1 MASIPSRACMTCV
14 EVVFTLIELK
24 QQENPTEHRA
34 IFSANKRASNIRRS
48 LSAHSSARCMC
59 MYNKLPVFVC
69 VECNDLNLWD
79 HEASRPKKYQKAEGQ
94 RLMQLHK
101 GFQIRYASLIRDLQL
116 SDISEVVTAAQ
127 SSQKQGNPNG
137 VSNSLTFEE
146 ISELVSYNPILDTFN
161 LNNIAGE
168 TLDYFTEKDEE
179 NGYDD

>member
-1 MASIPSRACMTCV
+1 
-14 EVVFTLIELK
+14 
-24 QQENPTEHRA
+24 
-34 IFSANKRASNIRRS
+34 
-48 LSAHSSARCMC
+48 

-116 SDISEVVTAAQ
+116 PDILEVVTAAQ

-137 VSNSLTFEE
+137 VSNPLTIEE
-146 ISELVSYNPILDTFN
+146 INELVSYNSTLDTVD
-161 LNNIAGE
+161 LNDMPLDFAGE
-168 TLDYFTEKDEE
+168 TLDYFTRKDDE